1 MQLPTPLL
9 MFIVHRYAEARIVEH
24 LATQGFG
31 DVTLAQGR
39 IAARIDE
46 DGMRLTTLAEAA
58 GVTKQTASALVDQL
72 ERAGYVERVADPTDA
87 RARLIRIAQRGKEA
101 QACAREMEQQV
112 EDELDRPPRP
122 APHARAETLAGVAAR
137 DHRPLPLDRFCR
149 LGGRFLPTRC
159 EVSADWT

>member
-1 MQLPTPLL
+1 MQLPTPVL
-9 MFIVHRYAEARIVEH
+9 MFIVHRHAEARILEH
-24 LATQGFG
+24 LARHGFD

-39 IAARIDE
+39 LAARLDE

-72 ERAGYVERVADPTDA
+72 ERAGYVERVPDPTDA

-112 EDELDRPPRP
+112 EDELT
-122 APHARAETLAGVAAR
+122 AH
-137 DHRPLPLDRFCR
+137 
-149 LGGRFLPTRC
+149 LGERRMRELRRSLESLREITDPFL
-159 EVSADWT
+159 